1 MENKEELLNENMPEQ
16 ARLALF
22 IDDTK
27 ECLEGIVKERFFRKE
42 TGQMLKDSFSNVANR
57 MDSIRFQVNNANTD
71 ALTARGLAGKELSI
85 KLRGYSLEKD
95 QYIKNRKLE
104 NLIRMLHWSNIIL
117 SSLTFVSAVESLK
130 SFQEVLLIEVERA
143 NS

>member
-1 MENKEELLNENMPEQ
+1 MKNKEELLNENMPEQ

-27 ECLEGIVKERFFRKE
+27 ECLEDIVKERFFRKE